1 MDECAVEGCRHPV
14 DMDDERKAR
23 RCEYHASF
31 YWPHDDHLEQARL
44 WHEPIAGGLVRWV
57 IGS

>member
-44 WHEPIAGGLVRWV
+44 WHEPLDVGR
-57 IGS
+57 